1 MFYGIT
7 FHLEYVRTYFG
18 KGQDVHINTQYIH
31 MIKIFT
37 LIHLLVNTTIAQDS
51 DGLYTLSTSDGCTYE
66 YACAG
71 EVAAY
76 FEYGV
81 FMYDDNLCE
90 CGELK

>member
-1 MFYGIT
+1 MVHHTI
-7 FHLEYVRTYFG
+7 G

-31 MIKIFT
+31 TMLKIFT
-37 LIHLLVNTTIAQDS
+37 LIHLLVNTTIVSTS

-66 YACAG
+66 YACQG
-71 EVAAY
+71 EVLAY

-90 CGELK
+90 CGELE

>member
-1 MFYGIT
+1 MHRT
-7 FHLEYVRTYFG
+7 LESVSRSEISTR
-18 KGQDVHINTQYIH
+18 KHTQYIH
-31 MIKIFT
+31 TMLKIFT
-37 LIHLLVNTTIAQDS
+37 LIHLLVNTNIAQDS

-66 YACAG
+66 YACQG
-71 EVAAY
+71 EVIAY

>member
-1 MFYGIT
+1 MHRT
-7 FHLEYVRTYFG
+7 LERDKPYTL
-18 KGQDVHINTQYIH
+18 TQYIH

-37 LIHLLVNTTIAQDS
+37 LIHLLVNTTISQSS